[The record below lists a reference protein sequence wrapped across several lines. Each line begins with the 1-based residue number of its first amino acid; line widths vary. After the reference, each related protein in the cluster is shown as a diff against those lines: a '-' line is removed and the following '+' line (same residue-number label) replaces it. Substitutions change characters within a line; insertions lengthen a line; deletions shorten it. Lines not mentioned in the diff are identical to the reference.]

1 MKLFFDS
8 SAFAKRY
15 VEEAGSR
22 AVDVLCSQADEL
34 GISIICLPEIISA
47 LNRRL
52 REQALSS
59 LEYRKAKGSLAADVR
74 DAQVV
79 NLLPAVIFSCIV
91 ILESNPIRAMDALH
105 VASAMEWR
113 ADLFVSSDKRQI
125 TAAKKAG
132 LGCKLV

>member
-1 MKLFFDS
+1 VKIFFDS

-15 VEEAGSR
+15 VEEPGSS

-91 ILESNPIRAMDALH
+91 ILESNPLRAMNALH